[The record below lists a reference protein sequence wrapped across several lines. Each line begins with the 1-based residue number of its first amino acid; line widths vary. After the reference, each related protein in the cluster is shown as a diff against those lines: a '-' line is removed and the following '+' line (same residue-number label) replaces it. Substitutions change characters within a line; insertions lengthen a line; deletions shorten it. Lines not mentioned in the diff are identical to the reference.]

1 MMGRRLSRCALLLV
15 VALAAAGCDFTGINS
30 MSLPLTAGGDS
41 DDLRVTVMMRNVT
54 NLVPNSDVR
63 YGEVIVGSV
72 RKIEFDNWKA
82 KLTIGL
88 SADAK
93 IPAAVRAKVAQ
104 KSLLGAEYLELS
116 APAGSKGS
124 TGPLLVDGAVI
135 DLDRT
140 GRYPET
146 EEVLAAAALLLN
158 GGGLPQVQTIAHEL
172 NAAMTGRTGD
182 IKSLVAELTR
192 FTAALDEQRNE
203 IVGAMDSL
211 DRLSRGIVKE
221 RDGIARALGQ
231 LPKGIDALRA
241 ERHQLVNA
249 LQSLES
255 LSGVSHRVLSRT
267 EDGLVDNLDNLT
279 PLTRQIADHADNLA
293 NSVDGITYPFP
304 IRAINNAFFG
314 DYINFFARF
323 HLDLRDFAQRH
334 TDGTSLESLISVL
347 FGIPPTATGQQDP
360 LSLPDLS
367 NQLPIGANNQN
378 PGADAGVLLDGLLG
392 GLLGGKR

>member
-1 MMGRRLSRCALLLV
+1 MIGRRLSRFVLLLT
-15 VALAAAGCDFTGINS
+15 LAVTATGCDFTGINS
-30 MSLPLTAGGDS
+30 MPLPLTAGGDS

-72 RKIEFDNWKA
+72 RTIEFDDWNA

-93 IPAAVRAKVAQ
+93 IPADVRAKVAQ

-116 APAGSKGS
+116 SPGGSVGAS
-124 TGPLLVDGAVI
+124 VPLLADGAVI

-182 IKSLVAELTR
+182 VRSLVTELTD
-192 FTAALDEQRNE
+192 FTAALDGQREE
-203 IVGAMDSL
+203 IVGAMESL
-211 DRLSRGIVKE
+211 DRLSSGIVKE
-221 RDGIARALGQ
+221 RAGISRALSE
-231 LPKGIDALRA
+231 LPRGIDALRA
-241 ERHQLVNA
+241 ERHQLVDA
-249 LQSLES
+249 LQSLEA
-255 LSGVSHRVLSRT
+255 LSAVSHRVLSRT

-279 PLTRQIADHADNLA
+279 PLTRQLADHADSLA
-293 NSVDGITYPFP
+293 NSIDGVTYPFP
-304 IRAINNAFFG
+304 IRAINGGFFG

-323 HLDLRDFAQRH
+323 HLDLRDFAERF
-334 TDGTSLESLISVL
+334 TDGTSLESLFSVL

-360 LSLPDLS
+360 LDLPPLS
-367 NQLPIGANNQN
+367 NQLPNGSNGHN
-378 PGADAGVLLDGLLG
+378 PAADPGVLLDGLVG
-392 GLLGGKR
+392 GLLGEKR